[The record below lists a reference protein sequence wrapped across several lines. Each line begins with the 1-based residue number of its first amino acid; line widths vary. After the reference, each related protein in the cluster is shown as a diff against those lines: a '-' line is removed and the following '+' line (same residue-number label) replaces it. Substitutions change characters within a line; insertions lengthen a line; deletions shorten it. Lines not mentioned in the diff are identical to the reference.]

1 MSFCKLN
8 HVDCIF
14 KQTTTTHH
22 HTKLFKYGIP
32 LMSYALCLIS
42 NDQCPIRPFH
52 STENPLNLS
61 LTLKQLLLV
70 ILSNQLSS
78 IIIKWMIY
86 VNMCIPIIY
95 TNNIHICIISRF
107 FPKHFA
113 LQYLLPISWVVNQRI
128 ESHIFLGDLF
138 VQNWKVVLKGFKN
151 SKCKVET
158 EKSLL
163 V

>member
-1 MSFCKLN
+1 MC
-8 HVDCIF
+8 
-14 KQTTTTHH
+14 
-22 HTKLFKYGIP
+22 
-32 LMSYALCLIS
+32 LMSYVSCLIS
-42 NDQCPIRPFH
+42 NDQSPIRPFH
-52 STENPLNLS
+52 SAENPLNLS